1 MQQAR
6 IYRAWLPSVVFSKC
20 GHVIQ
25 REKTIVNR
33 LRKATKRGKFSRAAW
48 EFDVVLDS
56 RQKEIPKQKIIQI
69 YHSASI
75 FSQFCAYLR
84 QLSAMT
90 ARKENQSSNF
100 RLIAVFVKVALEIT
114 KRAQH
119 HVLPRLAC
127 FHVLRNYKV
136 HKGHLNTEQVIKPS
150 GNIQKVANLSA

>member
-1 MQQAR
+1 MA
-6 IYRAWLPSVVFSKC
+6 
-20 GHVIQ
+20 
-25 REKTIVNR
+25 
-33 LRKATKRGKFSRAAW
+33 
-48 EFDVVLDS
+48 
-56 RQKEIPKQKIIQI
+56 
-69 YHSASI
+69 
-75 FSQFCAYLR
+75 
-84 QLSAMT
+84 

-136 HKGHLNTEQVIKPS
+136 HKGHLNTDREQVIKPS